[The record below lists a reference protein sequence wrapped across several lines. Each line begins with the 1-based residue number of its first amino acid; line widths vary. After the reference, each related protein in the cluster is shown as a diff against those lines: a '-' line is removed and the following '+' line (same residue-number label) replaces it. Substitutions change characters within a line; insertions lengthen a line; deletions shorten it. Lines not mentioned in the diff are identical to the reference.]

1 MPKQLFANNA
11 TSSLSGILTQGG
23 TTLVCAGGEG
33 SRFPTPDNGNYFLL
47 TIFTKDAYANEQQVE
62 VVKVTARSGDVMTIE
77 RDAEGLTGNVG
88 GNAYN
93 GSTTTVFLELRW
105 TALGA
110 SNTLQASDNLAALQ
124 SAATAR
130 TNLGLGSVDNTA
142 DLDKP
147 ISTATQTALN
157 GKASTGHA
165 HAGVYEPA
173 VDEGTPEQYW
183 RGDKTWG
190 TLPTGGD
197 ASTNTAASVDSEVA
211 VFSGT
216 GGKTLKRATGS
227 GIAKLTSGVLS
238 TATAGT
244 DFVSPNGE
252 ETLTNKTLTSPT
264 STGAI
269 YDNGAVRSN
278 IVAMAALDVDCSAGN
293 YFTKTINGAST
304 FTFSTAPSSRAFAF
318 TLELTHTSGAVTWPA
333 SVRWPGGTAP
343 TLTPGK
349 THLFTFVTDDGGTR
363 WRGVANINYT
373 N

>member
-93 GSTTTVFLELRW
+93 GSTTPVFLELRW

-124 SAATAR
+124 SAAAAR

-157 GKASTGHA
+157 GKAPTGHT
-165 HAGVYEPA
+165 HAVGDISGLATVASSGSYMDLANKPSIPTVPA
-173 VDEGTPEQYW
+173 QVS
-183 RGDKTWG
+183 
-190 TLPTGGD
+190 
-197 ASTNTAASVDSEVA
+197 AFTNDSGYQTAANVA
-211 VFSGT
+211 T
-216 GGKTLKRATGS
+216 ALAGS
-227 GIAKLTSGVLS
+227 G
-238 TATAGT
+238 
-244 DFVSPNGE
+244 
-252 ETLTNKTLTSPT
+252 
-264 STGAI
+264 
-269 YDNGAVRSN
+269 
-278 IVAMAALDVDCSAGN
+278 
-293 YFTKTINGAST
+293 FTKPNVATSWTAEQTFKEVKDTVFTITDAAGFSIDPANGSVQIVTITVGRTPVATNFEAGQTVLLGISGN
-304 FTFSTAPSSRAFAF
+304 FAI
-318 TLELTHTSGAVTWPA
+318 TWTSVNPTWVKA
-333 SVRWPGGTAP
+333 GGTASAP
-343 TLTPGK
+343 SAAASGYLWVLLWKVGSTMYAAEVGK
-349 THLFTFVTDDGGTR
+349 V
-363 WRGVANINYT
+363 
-373 N
+373 